1 MKRDRS
7 YLKNRN
13 ATKNPKVFNL
23 TLLRDSKGQ
32 FHTVGGEAVML
43 DRRTQQWV
51 SVNTRDLA
59 REINS
64 IGICE

>member
-1 MKRDRS
+1 MKRDRN

-23 TLLRDSKGQ
+23 TLFRDELGR
-32 FHTVGGEAVML
+32 FHSVGGETLML
-43 DRRTQQWV
+43 DRRSNEWV
-51 SVNTRDLA
+51 NVNTRDLA
-59 REINS
+59 REINQ

>member
-7 YLKNRN
+7 YLNNRN

-23 TLLRDSKGQ
+23 TLVRDNTGK
-32 FHTVGGEAVML
+32 FHTVGGESVML

-51 SVNTRDLA
+51 KVNTRDLA
-59 REINS
+59 REINK

>member
-1 MKRDRS
+1 MKRDRN

-13 ATKNPKVFNL
+13 ATKNPKVFNM
-23 TLLRDSKGQ
+23 TLFRDSRGQ
-32 FHTVGGEAVML
+32 FHTVGGETTML

-51 SVNTRDLA
+51 KVNTRDLA

-64 IGICE
+64 LGICE